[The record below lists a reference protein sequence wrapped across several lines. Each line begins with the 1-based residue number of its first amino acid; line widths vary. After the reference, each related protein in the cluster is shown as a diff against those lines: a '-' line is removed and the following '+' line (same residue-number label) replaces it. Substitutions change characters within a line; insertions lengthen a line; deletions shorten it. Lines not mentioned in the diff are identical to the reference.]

1 MYAATKVSNELIA
14 HSYSHLYEINSTG
27 LRFFTVY
34 GPWGRPDMAPMI
46 FAKLI
51 FENKPIN
58 IYNYGNMERDFTYI
72 DDVVESIYKC
82 CFKPAIPDLN
92 FEKSNPNPATS
103 FAPYRILNIG
113 NKNPVNLIKFI
124 NILESN
130 IGKKAIKILCQ
141 FNLEMLKRHLQTQ
154 NY

>member
-1 MYAATKVSNELIA
+1 
-14 HSYSHLYEINSTG
+14 
-27 LRFFTVY
+27 
-34 GPWGRPDMAPMI
+34 MI

-130 IGKKAIKILCQ
+130 IGKKAIKKFYANSTWRC
-141 FNLEMLKRHLQTQ
+141 
-154 NY
+154 